1 MSEENF
7 ANQIISAY
15 LKHKW
20 EQKEKYDREYDE
32 LVKFL
37 WEEEEKKKNKR
48 INGKM

>member
-20 EQKEKYDREYDE
+20 
-32 LVKFL
+32 
-37 WEEEEKKKNKR
+37 NKR
-48 INGKM
+48 RNMIENMMN